1 MAVTPFVA
9 LLWKVKL
16 EVRNRAPE
24 VSLRNP
30 LYSSENFIFQQDN
43 APVYVAHTKDSFER
57 KEIPS

>member
-1 MAVTPFVA
+1 MKTEAQSRFLASRKLKLKTGGQQADVMAVTPDVA

-30 LYSSENFIFQQDN
+30 LYC
-43 APVYVAHTKDSFER
+43 P
-57 KEIPS
+57 